1 MTALDR
7 VRQARSAL
15 AGIMVVQS
23 VLRAFAAAFAAFA
36 AVGFFEGH
44 SGLPRLAAVCTWAVV
59 AAALMWR
66 GRAAWSAEETA
77 LWVEARAPQL
87 QYALVT
93 AIDPRAFHVRDDLA
107 RVAAGVDIRGL
118 VLRAGARAVLR
129 SGAAAAAGLVLLLV
143 VPAGGASRLA
153 SRGAQAPAAPAP
165 DRLRGLVARVTPPAY
180 ARQAPREIRDP
191 LAITALV
198 GSAIE
203 LSGHGSAA
211 GLRATTGED
220 SVTVHTQPGT
230 GDGPRWTVDVTMPAH
245 AGVMRIRDRGYE
257 RVVALDAVP
266 DNPPVVVL
274 DQPARDSTLR
284 SARGILRLG
293 ARATDDIGLRD
304 GFFELLI
311 SAGNQEGSYRSVER
325 RVGTADF
332 ADARRASLSSAID
345 LASLGLAPGGR
356 LSVRAVARDDN
367 AVSGPGAGT
376 SETRTFRIATPGEYD
391 SLAVEPGAPPPAD
404 SAEITQRMIV
414 VRTQAL
420 RQDVPRLRK
429 DTAARRAEMLSQQ
442 EERLSERVQSLL
454 NGQDEDEGG
463 GPLVVPDW
471 QLPLFDTAL
480 RALGDAAAQL
490 HAVRLTAALVP
501 ELLALRVLDSART
514 GNRLYVRGGAP
525 ALVVNTA
532 RVRLTGHDKPDAAS
546 RTPEP
551 PAGTAASAAVA
562 RLESIAALAVDAPAA
577 AADSIVVFRVA
588 IGGAW
593 PSAAAALGDAAAALR
608 VRGDPA
614 ASFARARRAI
624 AGAPSV
630 AQGLPAWDGGSQ

>member
-1 MTALDR
+1 VTALDR
-7 VRQARSAL
+7 VRQARAAL
-15 AGIMVVQS
+15 AGIVVVAS
-23 VLRAFAAAFAAFA
+23 VLWAAAAALAAYA
-36 AVGFFEGH
+36 AVTFLGGRP
-44 SGLPRLAAVCTWAVV
+44 GLAQVVAVCTGVV
-59 AAALMWR
+59 AAAVLVWR

-77 LWVEARAPQL
+77 LWIEARAPQL

-93 AIDPRAFHVRDDLA
+93 AIGPGAVHVRDELA
-107 RVAAGVDIRGL
+107 RIAAGVDIRGL
-118 VLRAGARAVLR
+118 VLRAGARAMLR

-143 VPAGGASRLA
+143 IPAGGASREAWRLL
-153 SRGAQAPAAPAP
+153 REPAIPAP
-165 DRLRGLVARVTPPAY
+165 DRLRGLVARVTSPAY

-191 LAITALV
+191 LVITALV

-203 LSGHGSAA
+203 VSGRGAAA
-211 GLRATTGED
+211 GLVATTGED
-220 SVTVHTQPGT
+220 SVTVHALRGAN
-230 GDGPRWTVDVTMPAH
+230 DGPRWALQITMPAH
-245 AGVMRIRDRGYE
+245 PGVMRIRDRGHE

-284 SARGILRLG
+284 VARGTLRLA

-304 GFFELLI
+304 GYFELII
-311 SAGNQEGSYRSVER
+311 SAGNQEGSYHSIER
-325 RVGTADF
+325 RVATASF
-332 ADARRASLSSAID
+332 ADIRTVSLASAID

-356 LSVRAVARDDN
+356 LSVRAVAHDDN
-367 AVSGPGAGT
+367 AVSGPGAGS
-376 SETRTFRIATPGEYD
+376 SETRTFRIAAPGEYD
-391 SLAVEPGAPPPAD
+391 SLAVEPGAPPPVD

-414 VRTQAL
+414 VRTRAL
-420 RQDVPRLRK
+420 RQNVPRLHK
-429 DTAARRAEMLSQQ
+429 DTAAQRAEMLSQQ
-442 EERLSERVQSLL
+442 EERLSEGVQSLL

-463 GPLVVPDW
+463 GPLVLPDW
-471 QLPLFDTAL
+471 QRPLFDTAL

-490 HAVRLTAALVP
+490 HAVQLTAALVP

-514 GNRLYVRGGAP
+514 GNRYYLRGSAP

-532 RVRLTGHDKPDAAS
+532 RVRLTGRGTPDAAP

-551 PAGTAASAAVA
+551 PADTAALSAVA

-577 AADSIVVFRVA
+577 AADSIAVFRVA

-608 VRGDPA
+608 ARRDPA
-614 ASFARARRAI
+614 ASLARARRVI

-630 AQGLPAWDGGSQ
+630 AQGLAAWDAGSQ

>member
-1 MTALDR
+1 VTTLDR
-7 VRQARSAL
+7 VRQARWAL
-15 AGIMVVQS
+15 AGITTIES
-23 VLRAFAAAFAAFA
+23 VLWAAAAALA
-36 AVGFFEGH
+36 SRAVLGFFAGH
-44 SGLPRLAAVCTWAVV
+44 SELPRVAAIWTWAVV
-59 AAALMWR
+59 AAAMMWR
-66 GRAAWSAEETA
+66 GRAAWSAGETA
-77 LWVEARAPQL
+77 LWIEARAPQL

-93 AIDPRAFHVRDDLA
+93 AIDPRAAHVRDELA
-107 RVAAGVDIRGL
+107 RIAAGVDIRRL
-118 VLRAGARAVLR
+118 VLAAGARAVLR
-129 SGAAAAAGLVLLLV
+129 SGSAAAAGLVLLLV
-143 VPAGGASRLA
+143 IPAGSASREAGRFTREPA
-153 SRGAQAPAAPAP
+153 SPPP
-165 DRLRGLVARVTPPAY
+165 DRLRGLVARVTPPPY
-180 ARQAPREIRDP
+180 AHEAPREIRDP
-191 LAITALV
+191 LVITALV

-203 LSGHGSAA
+203 LSGHGAAA
-211 GLRATTGED
+211 GLRAMTGED
-220 SVTVHTQPGT
+220 SVAVHSVSGAS
-230 GDGPRWTVDVTMPAH
+230 DGPRWALQVEMPAH
-245 AGVMRIRDRGYE
+245 ASVMRIRDGRDE

-284 SARGILRLG
+284 AARGILQLG

-304 GFFELLI
+304 GYFELII

-325 RVGTADF
+325 KVGTAGF
-332 ADARRASLSSAID
+332 ADARRASLASAID

-367 AVSGPGAGT
+367 TVTGPGTGS
-376 SETRTFRIATPGEYD
+376 SETRTFRIAASGEYD
-391 SLAVEPGAPPPAD
+391 SLAVEPGAPPPVD

-414 VRTQAL
+414 VRTRAL
-420 RQDVPRLRK
+420 RLDVPHLRT
-429 DTAARRAEMLSQQ
+429 DTAARRAQALSEQ

-463 GPLVVPDW
+463 GPLVVPNW

-514 GNRLYVRGGAP
+514 GNRLYVRGAAP
-525 ALVVNTA
+525 SLVVNTA
-532 RVRLTGHDKPDAAS
+532 RVRLTGHGKPDAAP

-551 PAGTAASAAVA
+551 PADSAALAAVA
-562 RLESIAALAVDAPAA
+562 RLESISALAGHAPAA

-593 PSAAAALGDAAAALR
+593 PVAAAALGDAAAALR
-608 VRGDPA
+608 ARGDPA
-614 ASFARARRAI
+614 ASLARARRAI
-624 AGAPSV
+624 AGAPFV
-630 AQGLPAWDGGSQ
+630 VQGLPAWDGGSQ